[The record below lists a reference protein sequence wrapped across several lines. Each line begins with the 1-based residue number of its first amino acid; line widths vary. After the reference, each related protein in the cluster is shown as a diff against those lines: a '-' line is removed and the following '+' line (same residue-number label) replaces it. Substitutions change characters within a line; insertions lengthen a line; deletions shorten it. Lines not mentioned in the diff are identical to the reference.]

1 MILGSIQTPLGRLY
15 LEVVTPPSAPLAQP
29 RDDTAE
35 IEARIA
41 RAEAKLTDPNFL
53 SRAPSRVVVG
63 VWEQLRA
70 DYARFL

>member
-15 LEVVTPPSAPLAQP
+15 LEVDAPPSARLAQP

-41 RAEAKLTDPNFL
+41 RAEAKLTNADFL
-53 SRAPSRVVVG
+53 SRAPSHVVVG

>member
-1 MILGSIQTPLGRLY
+1 MTYPSIQTPAGRLY
-15 LEVVTPPSAPLAQP
+15 LVVDQPSPAQP
-29 RDDTAE
+29 RDDSAE

-41 RAEAKLTDPNFL
+41 RAEAKLTNADFL
-53 SRAPSRVVVG
+53 TRAPSHVVVG